1 MTLFVGIRAPCMHHG
16 APPMTH
22 DRRAL
27 FELSRQA
34 LGATQEELGRLLG
47 VSRRTAQRWSSQGI
61 PSYELMALARL
72 VHPRDPALASEIAA
86 ALGTT
91 LEAAGIAPPAPPPPA
106 PAPAAPPISDGVV
119 DAVVCAAAEAMDMMP
134 NEIRPGLLA
143 AFARAKEIGLTVEV
157 VERALRSRLGRVEG
171 TARPVGGDAG
181 RSGSAGVDREPS
193 ARLRTGPRAL
203 RGKP

>member
-1 MTLFVGIRAPCMHHG
+1 MTLFVGIRAPCMHHR
-16 APPMTH
+16 APAMTQ

-27 FELSRQA
+27 FELSRRA

-157 VERALRSRLGRVEG
+157 VERALRSRLGRVEVAG
-171 TARPVGGDAG
+171 RPAGMDAG
-181 RSGSAGVDREPS
+181 RAGAAAF
-193 ARLRTGPRAL
+193 ARDSTAKLGRAPRAR
-203 RGKP
+203 RGKG